1 MVISTVTYLHLLHV
15 RVYVLGVISSVCF
28 VAFRGSTET
37 LIPAVTSLDRVLASH
52 LSTPHKSPQIAR
64 RLSLQHHNTACSMSC
79 MQQLPVQEKFSA
91 SAAYLLL
98 APPSASDTDEEE
110 EEESGSSRTSRSMT
124 MPSFLPRGK
133 RKESVTAQDPQG
145 SLLTGFTI
153 RQNYTYASRVWKP
166 F

>member
-1 MVISTVTYLHLLHV
+1 MFCGFQRLCGDADPRSDVAGQSACQPPLHPSQISPNRPSSLTPAPQHCMQ
-15 RVYVLGVISSVCF
+15 YVL
-28 VAFRGSTET
+28 
-37 LIPAVTSLDRVLASH
+37 
-52 LSTPHKSPQIAR
+52 
-64 RLSLQHHNTACSMSC
+64 
-79 MQQLPVQEKFSA
+79 QQLHVQEKFSV

-98 APPSASDTDEEE
+98 ATPSASDTDEEE
-110 EEESGSSRTSRSMT
+110 EDDSSRTSRSMT

-153 RQNYTYASRVWKP
+153 RQNYMYASTVCKP